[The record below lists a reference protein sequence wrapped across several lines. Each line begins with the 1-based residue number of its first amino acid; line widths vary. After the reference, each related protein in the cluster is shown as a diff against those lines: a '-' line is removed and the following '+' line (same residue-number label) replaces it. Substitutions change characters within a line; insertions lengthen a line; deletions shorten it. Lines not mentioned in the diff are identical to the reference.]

1 MMQALTA
8 AFLNQWSRIIRD
20 PGVLLICVLGVL
32 GYSFMYPLPYRNQLV
47 RGVPVAVVDLDH
59 TRLSRQ
65 WVRMAG
71 AHEGIHVVPGFSS
84 LGEAERAL
92 REGRVGGYVLIPE
105 GFGRD
110 LYRGTASVA
119 VGGDAAMFI
128 VASRVLNALTE
139 TGAFF
144 SAGFRVRKLQGR
156 GLSEKQAMATVQPVS
171 LVIRPVGNTREGYG
185 SYIVPAVFVLIL
197 HQTLLL
203 GIGLSTATRRDPV
216 FQGRIRPGVRE
227 SEEPAHPFW
236 PFRRLAAVLGS
247 NLAFVSLYLVSV
259 LFYWGLAFVWYD
271 LPGRVQVVPTLLFCV
286 PFLLA
291 TASLG
296 QLLGRFMHEREI
308 IIPVVVLLS
317 IPFLFVSGVAWP
329 RESLPA
335 LLQHLSVVVPST
347 HAIPGL
353 LQINQLQARWA
364 DVFPAWLSLWS
375 LAALFMGI
383 QVGADALARKF
394 SRRASTAAS

>member
-1 MMQALTA
+1 MQTLAA
-8 AFLNQWSRIIRD
+8 AFLNQWSRIVRD

-47 RGVPVAVVDLDH
+47 RDVPVAVVDLDH
-59 TRLSRQ
+59 SGLSRE
-65 WVRMAG
+65 WIRMAG
-71 AHEGIHVVPGFSS
+71 AHEGIRIVPGLPS

-92 REGRVGGYVLIPE
+92 REGRVGGYILIPE

-128 VASRVLNALTE
+128 VANRVLNALSE
-139 TGAFF
+139 TGALF
-144 SAGFRVRKLQGR
+144 SAGIRVRKLQSS
-156 GLSEKQAMATVQPVS
+156 GLSRGQAMATVQPIS
-171 LVIRPVGNTREGYG
+171 LIIRPVGNTHEGYG
-185 SYIVPAVFVLIL
+185 AYIVPAVFVLIL

-216 FQGRIRPGVRE
+216 FQGRLP
-227 SEEPAHPFW
+227 SSAADNEEPTPR
-236 PFRRLAAVLGS
+236 FRPLRDLAAVLGT
-247 NLAFVSLYLVSV
+247 NLAFVSLYMVSA

-296 QLLGRFMHEREI
+296 QLLGRFMREREI
-308 IIPVVVLLS
+308 IIPIVVLLS

-335 LLQHLSVVVPST
+335 LLQHLSVIVPST

-353 LQINQLQARWA
+353 LQINQLQARWP

-375 LAALFMGI
+375 LAAVFMGI
-383 QVGADALARKF
+383 QVCAGALARKS
-394 SRRASTAAS
+394 SRRAFPAALS

>member
-1 MMQALTA
+1 MQTLAA
-8 AFLNQWSRIIRD
+8 AFLNQWARIVRD

-47 RGVPVAVVDLDH
+47 REVPVAVVDLDH
-59 TRLSRQ
+59 SGMSRQ

-71 AHEGIHVVPGFSS
+71 AHEGVRIVSGISS

-92 REGRVGGYVLIPE
+92 REGRVGGYVLIPQ
-105 GFGRD
+105 GFARD
-110 LYRGTASVA
+110 VYRGTASVA

-128 VASRVLNALTE
+128 VANRVLNALSE

-144 SAGFRVRKLQGR
+144 SAGIRVRKLQAA
-156 GLSEKQAMATVQPVS
+156 GLSREQAMAAVQPAP

-185 SYIVPAVFVLIL
+185 AYIVPAVFVLIL

-216 FQGRIRPGVRE
+216 FRDRLPSGETGNA
-227 SEEPAHPFW
+227 EPASAFG
-236 PFRRLAAVLGS
+236 PFRRLAAVLGT
-247 NLAFVSLYLVSV
+247 NLAFVSLYMVSA

-271 LPGRVQVVPTLLFCV
+271 LPGRVHVVPTLLFCV

-296 QLLGRFMHEREI
+296 QLLGGFMREREI
-308 IIPVVVLLS
+308 IIPVVVMIS
-317 IPFLFVSGVAWP
+317 IPLLFVSGVAWP

-335 LLQHLSVVVPST
+335 FLQHLSLIAPST

-353 LQINQLQARWA
+353 VQINQLQARWQ
-364 DVFPAWLSLWS
+364 DVVPAWVSLWI
-375 LAALFMGI
+375 LAAVFMGI
-383 QVGADALARKF
+383 QVCVGALARKSS
-394 SRRASTAAS
+394 SRAV